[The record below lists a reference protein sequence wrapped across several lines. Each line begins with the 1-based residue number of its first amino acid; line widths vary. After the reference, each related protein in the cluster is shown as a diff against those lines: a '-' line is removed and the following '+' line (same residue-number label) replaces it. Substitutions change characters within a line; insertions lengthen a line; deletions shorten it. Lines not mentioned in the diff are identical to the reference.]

1 MSLKVV
7 MEALQRLNQEW
18 AKRAKGAGEGLRAK
32 GKEQKAEGRR
42 AGGRKQKAR
51 RQKVEGYGINEA

>member
-32 GKEQKAEGRR
+32 GKEQEAEGRR
-42 AGGRKQKAR
+42 QKAR
-51 RQKVEGYGINEA
+51 RQKAEGRKAVGRK